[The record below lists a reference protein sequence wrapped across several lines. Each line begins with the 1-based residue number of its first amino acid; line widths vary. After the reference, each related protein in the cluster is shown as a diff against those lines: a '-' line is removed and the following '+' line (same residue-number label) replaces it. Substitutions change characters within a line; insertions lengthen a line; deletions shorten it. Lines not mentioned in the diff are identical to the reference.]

1 MKWLFFVLVLPL
13 LGGCLAQMPGEN
25 PSLSV
30 NTVQTPNEV
39 VDKAIEA
46 PSAPVAESDSRQ
58 PLFKP
63 EFDNLFA
70 DQSGISFSLLDFYGL
85 FASDD
90 EIEID
95 EPGDSDD
102 LADRLILSGVDEDPP
117 ADEGT
122 TVVADEVVFDFPV
135 VENEKV
141 HYYVDYYSGPAK
153 KIFTRWLERSS
164 RYLPLMQKIF
174 AEEGLPLDLVYLA
187 LVESGF
193 NNRAYSWAH
202 AAGPW
207 QFIRSTGA
215 LYGMKNNWWYDE
227 RRDFEKA
234 TRSAARFLRELR
246 NQFNGDWYLAIAA
259 YNAGPGK
266 IQRAIEMYDTHDFW
280 EISRHP
286 YLATETKNYVPKL
299 LASLLIAK
307 QPEKYGLSQIS
318 YQEPL
323 AFDLVTL
330 PGTTDLEVVAKICN
344 SSYEEIRDLNPELS
358 RWCTPPNKKNYL
370 LRIPAGKKDTFEELF
385 AQVPAN
391 ERVNYHTHRVRKG
404 DTLKS
409 LAKKFNIRANDIV
422 AMNSLA
428 KSKSL
433 KVGTDLILPLRK
445 GSPIPLQ
452 ELIGPPSESSKK
464 TYTVRKGDTLRGIS
478 RKFDVSEKE
487 LKSWNRI
494 ANVKLI
500 KPGQVLTL
508 SAKGAKS
515 TAKARNDG
523 NRIVYKVKSGDTLFG
538 IADNHGVTVE
548 EIVKWNGISRRH
560 VLRPGEKLT
569 LSQKKTVNAA
579 KKASASSKR
588 KITYK
593 VRPGDTLWEISR
605 RFDVATRQII
615 EWNKLA
621 ADEVLQPGAK
631 LTLMVADG
639 KG

>member
-1 MKWLFFVLVLPL
+1 MKLFCLILILPL
-13 LGGCLAQMPGEN
+13 LGGCLAQMPGEI
-25 PSLSV
+25 PSPSG
-30 NTVQTPNEV
+30 NDSVQTPNEV
-39 VDKAIEA
+39 LDDPIEA
-46 PSAPVAESDSRQ
+46 PPAKAVADSRQ
-58 PLFKP
+58 PPFKTN
-63 EFDNLFA
+63 FSNLFD
-70 DQSGISFSLLDFYGL
+70 DQSGTPFSLLDFDEL
-85 FASDD
+85 FAVDD
-90 EIEID
+90 GTDVD

-102 LADRLILSGVDEDPP
+102 LADRLALSGVEEDPP

-122 TVVADEVVFDFPV
+122 TVAASEVVSFDFPV

-153 KIFTRWLERSS
+153 KIFSRWLERSS
-164 RYLPLMQKIF
+164 RYLPLMQQIF
-174 AEEGLPLDLVYLA
+174 AEEGLPRDLVYLA

-215 LYGMKNNWWYDE
+215 LYGMKSNWWYDE

-234 TRSAARFLRELR
+234 TRSAARFLRELHDG
-246 NQFNGDWYLAIAA
+246 FNGDWYLAIAA

-266 IQRAIEMYDTHDFW
+266 IQKAIEMYGSRDFW

-286 YLATETKNYVPKL
+286 YLATETKNYIPKL

-307 QPEKYGLSQIS
+307 QPEKYGLTEIS

-323 AFDLVTL
+323 AYDLVTL

-344 SSYEEIRDLNPELS
+344 ASYEEIRDLNPELS
-358 RWCTPPNKKNYL
+358 RWCTPPNRKNYV
-370 LRIPAGKKDTFEELF
+370 LRIPDGKKEDFEEQYARL
-385 AQVPAN
+385 PAD
-391 ERVNYHTHRVRKG
+391 ERVNFSTHRVRKG
-404 DTLKS
+404 DTLKG
-409 LAKKFNIRANDIV
+409 LAKKFKIRANDIV

-428 KSKSL
+428 QSKSL

-452 ELIGPPSESSKK
+452 ELIGPPVESSKK
-464 TYTVRKGDTLRGIS
+464 TYTVRKGDTLRGIG
-478 RKFDVSEKE
+478 RKFQVSERE
-487 LKSWNRI
+487 LKSWNHI

-500 KPGQVLTL
+500 KPGQVLAV
-508 SAKGAKS
+508 SAKGAKT
-515 TAKARNDG
+515 TA
-523 NRIVYKVKSGDTLFG
+523 KVKSGG
-538 IADNHGVTVE
+538 NKG
-548 EIVKWNGISRRH
+548 
-560 VLRPGEKLT
+560 
-569 LSQKKTVNAA
+569 AA
-579 KKASASSKR
+579 KKTTVAKNTSAPGKR

-593 VRPGDTLWEISR
+593 VRPGDTLWDIGR
-605 RFDVATRQII
+605 RYDVAARQIR

-639 KG
+639 KQG